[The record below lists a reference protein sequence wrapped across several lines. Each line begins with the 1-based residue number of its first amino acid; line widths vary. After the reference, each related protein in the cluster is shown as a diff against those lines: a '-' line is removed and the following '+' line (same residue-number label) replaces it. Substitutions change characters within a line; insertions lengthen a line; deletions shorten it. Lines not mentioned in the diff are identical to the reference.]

1 MAENSHFARAACV
14 QFQKTTTPFRRL
26 FHPVHLYQFSSKLLQ
41 FCCQFI
47 QEHLNGGYHPTRA
60 GSAESLSVGPSGRKY
75 FEKNCIKL
83 RKYQIPSHSLGVS
96 EH

>member
-1 MAENSHFARAACV
+1 MAENSHLARSARVCARCMRAIP
-14 QFQKTTTPFRRL
+14 KKTTPFRWP

-60 GSAESLSVGPSGRKY
+60 GSAKSLSVGPSGPNYAFFKFRL
-75 FEKNCIKL
+75 IKDD
-83 RKYQIPSHSLGVS
+83 
-96 EH
+96 